1 MMSPSFLRRSFAV
14 AAALG
19 LNGTLQSA
27 DPLTPVIPQVIPIPD
42 SKTVAVKQPVKPGD
56 ADKPTVW
63 KRWLPTG
70 QPMTLGA
77 CLEISQANQPT
88 VKAAKASLASGER
101 GYLALQNF
109 SRALELL
116 SPDLPV
122 RRLQAQKGIVAATA
136 EVVRAQQEVIY
147 DVTRMYFTYVYAT
160 QQEQTAND
168 IVEQMET
175 FYRVAEEILKAGVVD
190 PKVKINNF
198 TLYALDDAIGEIR
211 RLRDKATL
219 GRKQSLAALKEAMG
233 VGQDFQLVPSIK
245 ELPLMAGSVT
255 LEDVARMAM
264 ARRTELIQASVVLD
278 VTRLEV
284 CAQQQLNRR
293 KTVQTFAAGS
303 DLHSRVL
310 PAPLRNGDYRPGP
323 VAPEM
328 PTILAGSREDRVG
341 RALAL
346 CDRQEAVYEKAVG
359 LIRLEAANAFLMW
372 ESTAHRVKDAKIR
385 YDRGLKVL
393 EESRAAAAARQDPE
407 LLVKN
412 EALAGKAQ
420 AEYLESVQ
428 RLLEALINLER
439 VTGGGVRPDFPGR

>member
-14 AAALG
+14 VAALG
-19 LNGTLQSA
+19 LNGAVRSA

-42 SKTVAVKQPVKPGD
+42 SKAAAVKQPAKPGD
-56 ADKPTVW
+56 ADKPVVW
-63 KRWLPTG
+63 KRWMPAG

-77 CLEISQANQPT
+77 CLEIGQANQPT

-147 DVTRMYFTYVYAT
+147 DVARMYFTYVYAT
-160 QQEQTAND
+160 QQEQTANE

-190 PKVKINNF
+190 PKIKINNF

-233 VGQDFQLVPSIK
+233 VDQSFPIVPSIQ

-255 LEDVARMAM
+255 LEEVMDKAM
-264 ARRTELIQASVVLD
+264 TRRTELVQAAVVLD
-278 VTRLEV
+278 VTRLEA
-284 CAQQQLNRR
+284 CAQSKLGHR

-303 DLHSRVL
+303 DLHSRSL
-310 PAPLRNGDYRPGP
+310 PTPLRNGEYRPAP
-323 VAPEM
+323 VPPEM
-328 PTILAGSREDRVG
+328 PNILAGSREDRVG

-346 CDRQEAVYEKAVG
+346 CDRQEAVYEKVVG
-359 LIRLEAANAFLMW
+359 LVKLEAMNAFLLW
-372 ESTAHRVKDAKIR
+372 QSTTERVKDAKIR
-385 YDRGLKVL
+385 YERGLKIL
-393 EESRAAAAARQDPE
+393 EESRAAAAARLEPD

-420 AEYLESVQ
+420 AEYLEAVEKQ
-428 RLLEALINLER
+428 LEALINLER

>member
-77 CLEISQANQPT
+77 CLETGQANQPT